1 MVSRLIVIVNVL
13 RRSCAEM
20 RLSQEDQP
28 AQTLRF
34 YGPYESFRDGV
45 GFGNAWWAEDDFYP
59 GGLQDLTE
67 ALAVLRIPVDDQ
79 VGLATSKAIHSVGQ
93 LPGHLRHPLAIG

>member
-1 MVSRLIVIVNVL
+1 MVSRLIVIVNVR
-13 RRSCAEM
+13 RRSCPEM

-45 GFGNAWWAEDDFYP
+45 ALWNAWWAEDDFYP
-59 GGLQDLTE
+59 GGFQDLSE
-67 ALAVLRIPVDDQ
+67 GLAVLRIPVDAE
-79 VGLATSKAIHSVGQ
+79 VGPATSIAMHSASQ
-93 LPGHLRHPLAIG
+93 LAGHSPHA

>member
-1 MVSRLIVIVNVL
+1 MVSRLIVIVNVR
-13 RRSCAEM
+13 RRSCPEM

-45 GFGNAWWAEDDFYP
+45 ALGNAWWAEDDFYP
-59 GGLQDLTE
+59 GGFLDLTE
-67 ALAVLRIPVDDQ
+67 PLPLLRIPVLDG
-79 VGLATSKAIHSVGQ
+79 VGLATGKGIHSVCIY
-93 LPGHLRHPLAIG
+93 PGPLRHSLPIG